1 MDSSRPT
8 TPIRARPERECPG
21 APERFRLP
29 VPRTPLRPRIN
40 RECPGAP
47 IKKPRY

>member
-8 TPIRARPERECPG
+8 TPIRAPRVPVCPG
-21 APERFRLP
+21 APTRRLP
-29 VPRTPLRPRIN
+29 IPQTPLRPQVN

-47 IKKPRY
+47 IKKSRY